1 MKDLIK
7 RILSKTN
14 YRISKFDKDYITY
27 PFAQTNEGILTNL
40 LSENKISITFDVGAN
55 VGQWANDLR
64 ISGYKHRII
73 SFEPLQKAFKILS
86 STCLLDDLWS
96 SHNYGLGDTDGV
108 SEINVSRNSVSSSL
122 LPMSKTHLEA
132 EPKSSFYSTEKI
144 KVHKLDTIY
153 AKFIKDSDNVFLKID
168 TQGFEK
174 KVLDGA
180 NSLLKRTAILQLEL
194 SFQSL
199 YDGEN
204 DFFHMKSI
212 LEKLGFLLYH
222 IQDGFR
228 HSQTKELLQVDAIFI
243 NKACNNKKNNF

>member
-27 PFAQTNEGILTNL
+27 PFAQTNEGILINL
-40 LSENKISITFDVGAN
+40 LSDNKISIAFDVGAN
-55 VGQWANDLR
+55 EGQWANDIR
-64 ISGYKHRII
+64 TSGYNHQII
-73 SFEPLQKAFKILS
+73 SFEPLQRAFKILS
-86 STCLLDDLWS
+86 STCSLDDLWS
-96 SHNYGLGDTDGV
+96 SHNYALGDTDGV
-108 SEINVSRNSVSSSL
+108 SEINISRNSVSSSL
-122 LPMSKTHLEA
+122 LTMSETHLEA
-132 EPKSSFYSTEKI
+132 EPESIFYSTEKI

-153 AKFIKDSDNVFLKID
+153 GQFMKDRDNVFLKID

-180 NSLLKRTAILQLEL
+180 SRLLKQTAILQLEM

-199 YDGEN
+199 YDGEH

-212 LEKLGFLLYH
+212 LEKLGFVLYH
-222 IQDGFR
+222 MQNGFR
-228 HSQTKELLQVDAIFI
+228 HSKTLELMQVDTIFI
-243 NKACNNKKNNF
+243 KKV